1 MKKSAEKYLSKRE
14 QQIMEVLY
22 RKERATANELME
34 SLPGKPSNSTVRTL
48 LRILEDKNQVK
59 KTDEAGRY
67 IYSAVAPR
75 DKAAKTALRGIVD
88 TFFKGSV
95 SGVVATLL
103 DDQTKLTEKELKE
116 IQAIIDKAKEEGR

>member
-1 MKKSAEKYLSKRE
+1 MKKAAVSYLSKRE
-14 QQIMEVLY
+14 QQIMEILY
-22 RKERATANELME
+22 QRERVSANDLMGAL
-34 SLPGKPSNSTVRTL
+34 SGKPSNSTVRTL
-48 LRILEDKNQVK
+48 LRILEEKNQVK
-59 KTDEAGRY
+59 KVDEGGRY

-95 SGVVATLL
+95 TGVVATLL